1 MEITNVTEY
10 EAIAKQKLPKMV
22 YDYYASG
29 AEDQWTLQENRN
41 AFARILF
48 RPRIL
53 IDVNKIDMTTTVLG
67 FKISMPIMV
76 APTAMQ
82 KMAHPEGEYATARAA
97 SAAGTIMTLS
107 SWATSSVEEVASTG
121 PGIRFF
127 QLYVYKNRKVVEQLV
142 RRAEKAGFKA
152 IALTVDTP
160 RLGRRE
166 SDIKNRF
173 TLPSNL
179 TLKNFEGLDLGK
191 MDEANDSGLASYVAG
206 QIDRTLSWK
215 DVQWLQTITNMPILV
230 KGVLT
235 GEDARIAI
243 QAGAAGIIVS
253 NHGARQLDYVPAT
266 ISALEEVV
274 KATQGRVPVFL
285 DGGVRRGTD
294 VFKALA
300 LGASGIFIG
309 RPVVFSLA
317 AEGEAGVRKVLQMLR
332 DEFELTM
339 ALSGCRSLS
348 EITRNHIVTEWD
360 TPRHLPS
367 QSLPRAL
374 YSHQDHNRKMEITN
388 VTEYEEIAKQK
399 LPKMVYD
406 YYASGAEDQWTLQE
420 NRNAFARI
428 LFRPRILIDVS
439 KIDMTTTVLGFKISM
454 PIMVAPTAF
463 QKMAH
468 PEGEYATARAASAA
482 GTIMTLSSWATSSVE
497 EVASTGPGI
506 RFFQL
511 YVYKNRNVVEQL
523 VRRAE
528 KAGFKAIALTVDTP
542 RLGRRESDIKN
553 RFTLPPNLTLKNFE
567 GLDLGKM
574 DEANDSGL
582 ASYVGGQIDRT
593 LSWKD
598 VQWLQTITKM
608 PILVKGVL
616 TGEDARIAIQ
626 AGAAGIIV
634 SNHGARQLDYV
645 PATISALEEVVK
657 ATQGRIPVFLDGG
670 VRRGTDVFK
679 ALALG
684 ASGIFIGRP
693 VVFSLAAE
701 GEAGVRKVLQ
711 MLRDEF
717 ELTMALSGCRS
728 LKEITRNHIT
738 TEWDTPRPL
747 AKL

>member
-1 MEITNVTEY
+1 MTTLVRVTLHLSRASFPSHQKHQKMEITNVTEY
-10 EAIAKQKLPKMV
+10 EAIAKEKLPKMV

-29 AEDQWTLQENRN
+29 AEDQWTLKENRN

-53 IDVNKIDMTTTVLG
+53 IDVSKIDMTTTVLG

-173 TLPSNL
+173 TLPPNL

-215 DVQWLQTITNMPILV
+215 DVQWLQTITSMPILV

-348 EITRNHIVTEWD
+348 EITRNHI
-360 TPRHLPS
+360 
-367 QSLPRAL
+367 
-374 YSHQDHNRKMEITN
+374 ITN
-388 VTEYEEIAKQK
+388 VTEYEAIAKEK

-428 LFRPRILIDVS
+428 LFRPRILIDVI

-454 PIMVAPTAF
+454 PIMVAPTAM
-463 QKMAH
+463 QKM
-468 PEGEYATARAASAA
+468 
-482 GTIMTLSSWATSSVE
+482 
-497 EVASTGPGI
+497 
-506 RFFQL
+506 
-511 YVYKNRNVVEQL
+511 VYKNKNVVEQL

-528 KAGFKAIALTVDTP
+528 RAGFKAIALTVDTP

-553 RFTLPPNLTLKNFE
+553 RKFKPLCVLILQIHFAPNLTLKNFE

-582 ASYVGGQIDRT
+582 ASYVAGQIDRT

-616 TGEDARIAIQ
+616 TGEDARIAVQ

-670 VRRGTDVFK
+670 VRRGTCERQGFT
-679 ALALG
+679 
-684 ASGIFIGRP
+684 S
-693 VVFSLAAE
+693 
-701 GEAGVRKVLQ
+701 
-711 MLRDEF
+711 
-717 ELTMALSGCRS
+717 
-728 LKEITRNHIT
+728 
-738 TEWDTPRPL
+738 
-747 AKL
+747 